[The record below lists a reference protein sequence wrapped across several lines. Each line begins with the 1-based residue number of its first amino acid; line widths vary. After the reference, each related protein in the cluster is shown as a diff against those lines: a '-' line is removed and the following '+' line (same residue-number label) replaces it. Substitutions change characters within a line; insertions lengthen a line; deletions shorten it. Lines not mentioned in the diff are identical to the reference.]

1 MLDIG
6 AQFFVQFFV
15 KQIPMLSINI
25 ILRTYI
31 KMTGVNLGDDIDTHW
46 LPRSTFFIS

>member
-15 KQIPMLSINI
+15 KQIPILINI

-31 KMTGVNLGDDIDTHW
+31 KMTGVNLGDIVA
-46 LPRSTFFIS
+46 